1 MKVNVNVTGTVR
13 PVRAITPMQLAK
25 AVSPYVGKSFVV
37 DIDSSKTVQDL
48 ANAVDVLLGISPS
61 STFEEVIMERGV
73 TLDNSMSLQ
82 DAGVADGD
90 AVSYRFVLA
99 MN

>member
-1 MKVNVNVTGTVR
+1 MKVNVKVIGTVR
-13 PVRAITPMQLAK
+13 PSGAITPMQLAK
-25 AVSPYVGKSFVV
+25 AVSPYVGKSFSVE
-37 DIDSSKTVQDL
+37 IDSSKTVQDL

-61 STFEEVIMERGV
+61 STFEEVLMERSII
-73 TLDNSMSLQ
+73 LDKTMSLQ

-90 AVSYRFVLA
+90 DVSYRFVLA

>member
-37 DIDSSKTVQDL
+37 DIDS
-48 ANAVDVLLGISPS
+48 
-61 STFEEVIMERGV
+61 
-73 TLDNSMSLQ
+73 
-82 DAGVADGD
+82 
-90 AVSYRFVLA
+90 
-99 MN
+99 